1 MGQTFAEK
9 VLSKKVRRK
18 LTAGEIV
25 DVYPDYAMSHDNT
38 AAIYGIFNEI
48 GVDKVYNPDIHVVV
62 LDHNSPPANEKLAL
76 NHKIIREFVQRYDI
90 KNFFDINAGICH
102 QVLPEQGF
110 ALLGKVIVGSDSHTT
125 TYGAFGAFATGIGR
139 SEMAVIFAT
148 GKIWLRVPESV
159 QIRIAGK
166 LPPGV
171 TSKDVMLYIIG
182 DVKADGALYKSVEF
196 VGETVE
202 NMTLASRMVLTNMA
216 VEMGAKNGF
225 IAPDQKTLDFLSN
238 RARSTFEVVLPD
250 ADARYDDVLE
260 YDVSQLE
267 PQVACPHTV
276 DNVKPLSEVTGT
288 KIQQALLGTCV
299 NGRLE
304 DIATA
309 AALIKGRRVHPEVRF
324 LVFPASMN
332 VYREALQKGYLQTL
346 VEAGALIMNP
356 GCGPCLG
363 AHEGILAPG
372 EVCISTS
379 NRNFKGRMGSREAE
393 IYLASPAVVA
403 ASAIKGEIA
412 DFRSL

>member
-1 MGQTFAEK
+1 LGQTFAEK

-110 ALLGKVIVGSDSHTT
+110 ALPGKVIVGSDSHTT

-250 ADARYDDVLE
+250 ANARYDDVLE

>member
-110 ALLGKVIVGSDSHTT
+110 ALPGKVIVGSDSHTT

-250 ADARYDDVLE
+250 ANARYDDVLE

>member
-9 VLSKKVRRK
+9 VLSKKVGRK

-76 NHKIIREFVQRYDI
+76 NHKTIREFVKRYHI
-90 KNFFDINAGICH
+90 ENFFDINAGICH

-110 ALLGKVIVGSDSHTT
+110 ALPGKVIVGSDSHTT

-276 DNVKPLSEVTGT
+276 DNVKPLPEVIGT

>member
-9 VLSKKVRRK
+9 VLSKKVGRK

-110 ALLGKVIVGSDSHTT
+110 ALPGKVIVGSDSHTT

-250 ADARYDDVLE
+250 ANARYDDVLE

-276 DNVKPLSEVTGT
+276 DNVKPLSEVIGT

>member
-110 ALLGKVIVGSDSHTT
+110 ALPGKVIVGSDSHTT
-125 TYGAFGAFATGIGR
+125 TYGAFGAFATGVGR